1 MEQRAPHLDAAL
13 LPRSGVKVAF
23 PNPLRDLGP
32 QRTALPL
39 ALFLDRPHGDLLLRT
54 RHIRECRAGL
64 GVLAR
69 RVPLPLIAA
78 RLRAR
83 AGADGR
89 GEVRLERVRLAR
101 KVALALVLDRGQPAG
116 RALDGRRLRELDVGR
131 AVPEPLDAQA
141 RERDQVVL
149 FLSVGERDGQRGV
162 PDLLH
167 DDVPA

>member
-1 MEQRAPHLDAAL
+1 M
-13 LPRSGVKVAF
+13 
-23 PNPLRDLGP
+23 
-32 QRTALPL
+32 
-39 ALFLDRPHGDLLLRT
+39 
-54 RHIRECRAGL
+54 
-64 GVLAR
+64 
-69 RVPLPLIAA
+69 
-78 RLRAR
+78 
-83 AGADGR
+83 
-89 GEVRLERVRLAR
+89 RLAR

-149 FLSVGERDGQRGV
+149 FLSVGERDSQRSV